1 MKCAC
6 EGDVHGANCPSR
18 MLGEKLGLE
27 PVRRAAAAAM
37 VPTGAELSDDVPV
50 AILFTKEAGE
60 MLDMLIDTG
69 LFGRD
74 RADVVERLACEKLR
88 SLMDTGWLAG
98 AEEDSD

>member
-1 MKCAC
+1 MDCAC
-6 EGDVHGANCPSR
+6 KTETHDANCPSR
-18 MLGEKLGLE
+18 ILGEKLGLE
-27 PVRRAAAAAM
+27 PVRREAPAAM
-37 VPTGAELSDDVPV
+37 APVGAELSDDVPV

-88 SLMDTGWLAG
+88 GLMDAGWLAG
-98 AEEDSD
+98 DDDE

>member
-1 MKCAC
+1 MCAC
-6 EGDVHGANCPSR
+6 KTSVHEANCPSR

-27 PVRRAAAAAM
+27 PLRREAPAAM

-98 AEEDSD
+98 ADEDGD